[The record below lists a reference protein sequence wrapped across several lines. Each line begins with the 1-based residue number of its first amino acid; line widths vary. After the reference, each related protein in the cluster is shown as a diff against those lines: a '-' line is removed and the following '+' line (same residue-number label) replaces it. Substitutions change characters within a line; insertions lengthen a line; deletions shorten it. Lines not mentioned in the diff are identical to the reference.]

1 MKDNVDIA
9 AAVSQ
14 QTELRSAHFRIS
26 INPDDWDFDDVVT
39 EQHWQKSSLGV
50 HGKVIAFPGHRPE
63 NVRFLKFE
71 FVPQFLL
78 LHAINNFNNRVK
90 YPVHNTLHQ
99 C

>member
-1 MKDNVDIA
+1 MKDDVDIA

-63 NVRFLKFE
+63 NVRFVKFE
-71 FVPQFLL
+71 VVAQVLL
-78 LHAINNFNNRVK
+78 LHAKKNFNNRVK
-90 YPVHNTLHQ
+90 
-99 C
+99 